1 MLGIGEGGITGGGG
15 VIRTHASWP
24 RYRASDRIDGVDLQI
39 VGNSPGTVWLSFA
52 KTGSGFILA
61 ESSC

>member
-1 MLGIGEGGITGGGG
+1 MTFTIG
-15 VIRTHASWP
+15 
-24 RYRASDRIDGVDLQI
+24 DGVQQSVRGGPAAEAPRGQAGAKKLETAGRSAEPLFA
-39 VGNSPGTVWLSFA
+39 VKSCLSFA